1 MPSKKTKT
9 PSIILSPEQLSDRWG
24 NAVGV
29 PTLANWRVKGKGPRF
44 VKVGGRVRYPIVDVE
59 QWEEKRRAA
68 STAEYDRSD
77 FD

>member
-1 MPSKKTKT
+1 MSPQKPGTQ
-9 PSIILSPEQLSDRWG
+9 PIMLSPEQLSDRWG

-44 VKVGGRVRYPIVDVE
+44 VKVGGRVRYPIADVE
-59 QWEEKRRAA
+59 KWEEKRRAA
-68 STAEYDRSD
+68 STAEYDRID